1 MNSYKTRIKKT
12 SKKNGK
18 IILACDFS
26 PNVAHIEDKVI
37 KIIKDLDQYIC
48 GVKLNMHLLLPLDAK
63 SISRITKIAHES
75 NLVVLADIK
84 LNDIGNTNNI
94 TTKILWK
101 MGFDGVIVNPIMGLD
116 NLKKIVVESHK
127 KKKGVIALCHMS
139 SPESTTSYELKINKK
154 KLYHYFLKWAVDTNA
169 DGIIVGATF
178 PKIIT
183 ECKGKIGK
191 KLEIY
196 SPGIG
201 VQGGDAK
208 SVISAGTDYII
219 VGRSIIN
226 SKNPLQKIK
235 KLFIQT
241 R

>member
-1 MNSYKTRIKKT
+1 MNSYRTRIKNI
-12 SKKNGK
+12 SKKKGK

-26 PNVAHIEDKVI
+26 PNVIRVEYKVL
-37 KIIKDLDQYIC
+37 KIIKELEQYIC

-63 SISRITKIAHES
+63 SISRITKVAHEA

-84 LNDIGNTNNI
+84 LNDIGNTNDV
-94 TTKILWK
+94 TTKTLWK
-101 MGFDGVIVNPIMGLD
+101 MGFDGVVVNPIMGLD

-139 SPESTTSYELKINKK
+139 SSESTTSYELKINQS
-154 KLYHYFLKWAVDTNA
+154 KLYHYFLKWAIDTNA
-169 DGIIVGATF
+169 DGIIAGATF

-183 ECKGKIGK
+183 ECKEKIGK

-201 VQGGDAK
+201 VQGGDVK
-208 SVISAGTDYII
+208 SAISAGTDYII